1 MTPQEE
7 EAGQAN
13 TSAQV
18 VVSSTLTRMSLS
30 FLTTPDGS
38 GRKWSMSLKESAE
51 GPDVPVTLGINK
63 GLFVVAAAIS
73 HGALDPSD
81 LWWKL
86 SEEILFVRMERLPP
100 LLMLVAHMPVD
111 RNPPHLLPDT
121 IQDALSAVLSA
132 VTFLV
137 REHPEH
143 VRPEP
148 LMVSPTPPAN
158 GEGSTPP
165 QG

>member
-13 TSAQV
+13 TSAQA

-30 FLTTPDGS
+30 FLTTSDSS
-38 GRKWSMSLKESAE
+38 GRNWSMTLKESAE
-51 GPDVPVTLGINK
+51 DLEVPITIAVRGGIF
-63 GLFVVAAAIS
+63 GVAAAIS

-86 SEEILFVRMERLPP
+86 SEKILFVRMERLPSR
-100 LLMLVAHMPVD
+100 LVLVAQMPVD

-121 IQDALSAVLSA
+121 IQDALGAVLSA

-158 GEGSTPP
+158 GEGSASP